1 MDKPERPNDGDVI
14 LYQTPAGAVRIE
26 VLYESETFWL
36 NQKKIAEL
44 FGVDLRTVN
53 EHLRNVYADG
63 ELAESATIR
72 KFRRVQTEGNRE
84 VRREIE
90 FYNLDAIISVG
101 YRVNSA
107 QATQFRIWATQT
119 LREFVIKGFVLDDE
133 RLKLNK
139 RFGKDYFDELLE
151 RIREIRASE
160 RRFYLKITDIY
171 EQCSIDYNKN
181 AEITTMFFKVVQ
193 NKLHWADAAKPS
205 MGLTTWRNA
214 PKGKILKSDV
224 SIAKNYLIEQEI
236 KELERIVTMYLDYAE
251 NQAARQIPMR
261 MADWVS
267 RLDAFLKFN
276 EYDVLTNAG
285 TSRPMSPGGL
295 PKSNMRHFAS
305 SRTEDLR
312 RFREGNQAY
321 SGDAG
326 GGSRVKLHKNP
337 IRAGACSFGKQI
349 ACNQSCGRNM
359 ARSSCGFVLVIDVP
373 NRRRTWRSPHR
384 LLGALWQ

>member
-1 MDKPERPNDGDVI
+1 MADSDQPNEGELI
-14 LYQTPAGAVRIE
+14 LYQTQEGTVRIE
-26 VLYESETFWL
+26 VLYQSETFWL

-44 FGVDLRTVN
+44 FGVDLRTIS
-53 EHLRNVYADG
+53 EHLQNIYAAG
-63 ELAESATIR
+63 ELTEQATLR
-72 KFRRVQTEGNRE
+72 KIRRVQKEGSRD

-101 YRVNSA
+101 YRVNST

-171 EQCSIDYNKN
+171 EQCSIDYDAK
-181 AEITTMFFKVVQ
+181 AEITQTFFKTVQ
-193 NKLHWADAAKPS
+193 NKLHWAVTGKTAAEIIAERADAAKSS
-205 MGLTTWRNA
+205 MGLTTWKNA
-214 PKGKILKSDV
+214 PHGKILKSDV

-261 MADWVS
+261 MADWVAK
-267 RLDAFLKFN
+267 LDAFLRFN
-276 EYDVLTNAG
+276 EYEVLTNAG
-285 TSRPMSPGGL
+285 SVSAEVAKRLAEEQYATFRVQQ
-295 PKSNMRHFAS
+295 
-305 SRTEDLR
+305 DR
-312 RFREGNQAY
+312 RFE
-321 SGDAG
+321 SDFEKE
-326 GGSRVKLHKNP
+326 VK
-337 IRAGACSFGKQI
+337 
-349 ACNQSCGRNM
+349 
-359 ARSSCGFVLVIDVP
+359 
-373 NRRRTWRSPHR
+373 R
-384 LLGALWQ
+384 LEERKG